1 MAPEFTPTRREKE
14 MAFIQIDAALGT
26 GPNSHIRTM
35 VEANGIPADKA
46 QAFYTRVAGIVAET
60 IEEQRKA
67 LQPKEDGKA

>member
-1 MAPEFTPTRREKE
+1 

-26 GPNSHIRTM
+26 GPNSHIRTT

-46 QAFYTRVAGIVAET
+46 QAIYERVAGLVAEA

-67 LQPKEDGKA
+67 LKPLPEESKA